1 MGAGRQSEGRV
12 RFPCALFPPQGLPDS
27 SGQDDGR
34 LTAILNAVTEVRAT
48 GVGDK
53 VGVKGP
59 RPSRSSRVRVG
70 LLHSL
75 TDINF
80 LSQMCIVLLSCLVA
94 RKGDVEKQG
103 GPPTEAQV
111 GDILSFS
118 GKGAGEPQ
126 RWL

>member
-1 MGAGRQSEGRV
+1 M
-12 RFPCALFPPQGLPDS
+12 
-27 SGQDDGR
+27 
-34 LTAILNAVTEVRAT
+34 
-48 GVGDK
+48 
-53 VGVKGP
+53 
-59 RPSRSSRVRVG
+59 
-70 LLHSL
+70 